1 MYTLKTS
8 IRELDL
14 NGLTSSV
21 QTAKKTS
28 CAKKYAL
35 NREM

>member
-21 QTAKKTS
+21 QTAKKIS
-28 CAKKYAL
+28 CAKKKGI
-35 NREM
+35 RIE